1 MKKIKKLIAAI
12 AAAAMV
18 FGSAQNLDANQ
29 CAGGTEQFCTE
40 LAGDGYQEC
49 CQAPC
54 LTPAI
59 ALGAI
64 ALVAIIAVAVSNSDH
79 GRNTHCHH

>member
-1 MKKIKKLIAAI
+1 MKKIKNLILATATV
-12 AAAAMV
+12 AMV
-18 FGSAQNLDANQ
+18 FGSSQNLQANQ
-29 CAGGTEQFCTE
+29 CGGTDQFCTE
-40 LAGDGYQEC
+40 LAGDGYEEC

-64 ALVAIIAVAVSNSDH
+64 ALVAIIAVAVSNSNH
-79 GRNTHCHH
+79 GHAHCHH